1 MKTKFRAFFA
11 AALMLIGV
19 SAYAQTTVQICDE
32 REAVTVNEFA
42 LNDENVDVNYQI
54 KFIPNVVFTCD
65 CKSTEAIVATP
76 AIVNTKTGD
85 KVILEV
91 IILNGP
97 TCNQTNDWL
106 MERCEAVTENVRVFS
121 SVPDRSFT
129 VKSEYSVPFEEWMY
143 EDTWLVVTTQKMKYP
158 ACLTR
163 LCQDKVVPLTM
174 DITPAWA
181 DVATTKAFDPDKEL
195 ATKIYFPVNVT
206 KQVDSYLENA
216 QALKI
221 LNAVDDPNFE
231 VTAIKIGGWAS
242 PEATVPYNQNLS
254 VKRAN
259 TLKGILTKQYSFPE
273 SVYEVSGNG
282 EYWDLVYDYVD
293 NANDAKLDE
302 WSAST
307 QAMDLDKKEA
317 ELKKVNN
324 GSSYR
329 DIFKTVYPRSR
340 FADCIVRYTLK
351 EFQPEACRALYEEV
365 PEQLSADE
373 YIYLA
378 QAGDKVDQ
386 KVLADGLK
394 YYPENPYLNAIAANQ
409 AKEAGDYAKALEYYK
424 KAGDSKEAYNNQ
436 ACCLML
442 LGEKSAAKKA
452 LDKAKGLEQYDYNK
466 KQIKR
471 LK

>member
-1 MKTKFRAFFA
+1 
-11 AALMLIGV
+11 
-19 SAYAQTTVQICDE
+19 
-32 REAVTVNEFA
+32 
-42 LNDENVDVNYQI
+42 
-54 KFIPNVVFTCD
+54 
-65 CKSTEAIVATP
+65 
-76 AIVNTKTGD
+76 
-85 KVILEV
+85 
-91 IILNGP
+91 
-97 TCNQTNDWL
+97 
-106 MERCEAVTENVRVFS
+106 
-121 SVPDRSFT
+121 
-129 VKSEYSVPFEEWMY
+129 
-143 EDTWLVVTTQKMKYP
+143 
-158 ACLTR
+158 
-163 LCQDKVVPLTM
+163 
-174 DITPAWA
+174 
-181 DVATTKAFDPDKEL
+181 
-195 ATKIYFPVNVT
+195 
-206 KQVDSYLENA
+206 
-216 QALKI
+216 
-221 LNAVDDPNFE
+221 
-231 VTAIKIGGWAS
+231 
-242 PEATVPYNQNLS
+242 
-254 VKRAN
+254 
-259 TLKGILTKQYSFPE
+259 
-273 SVYEVSGNG
+273 
-282 EYWDLVYDYVD
+282 
-293 NANDAKLDE
+293 
-302 WSAST
+302 
-307 QAMDLDKKEA
+307 MDLDKKEA